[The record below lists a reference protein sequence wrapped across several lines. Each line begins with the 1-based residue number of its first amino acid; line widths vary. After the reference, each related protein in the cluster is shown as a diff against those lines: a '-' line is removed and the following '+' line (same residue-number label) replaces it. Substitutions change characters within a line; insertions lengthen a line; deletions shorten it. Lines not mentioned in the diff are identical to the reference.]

1 MLHLYNGVLCSYR
14 KISLYHVLLN
24 IRSDNMSYK
33 TTYIISSHFGQKN
46 IYKVLKVAS
55 REGFCLG
62 VFCLSVNLWFLLF
75 LQ

>member
-33 TTYIISSHFGQKN
+33 TTYIISSHFGQKY
-46 IYKVLKVAS
+46 IQILKVVS